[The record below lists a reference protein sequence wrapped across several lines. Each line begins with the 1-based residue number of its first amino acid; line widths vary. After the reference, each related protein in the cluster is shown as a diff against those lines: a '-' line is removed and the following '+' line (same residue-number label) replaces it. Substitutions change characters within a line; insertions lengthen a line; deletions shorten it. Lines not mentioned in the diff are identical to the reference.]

1 MRQRSRLLI
10 LGIQQAGH
18 AGYGRKDLRNFPACS
33 IEKLASTRRVILVRD
48 AIPQLLQSQLEV
60 LMLVG
65 QRHSARREV
74 AADAE
79 VLCQR
84 RDHLVVARSRS
95 QQLDGYGSD
104 V

>member
-1 MRQRSRLLI
+1 M
-10 LGIQQAGH
+10 
-18 AGYGRKDLRNFPACS
+18 RNFPACS

-60 LMLVG
+60 AMLVG
-65 QRHSARREV
+65 QRHSARRGV

-84 RDHLVVARSRS
+84 RDQLVVARSRS
-95 QQLDGYGSD
+95 QQFDSHRSD
-104 V
+104 VHVVSAFFLVDFF